1 MAKGKDERYNSNR
14 KVTKEALDSRYA
26 EIPVGFD
33 TQDYDNAHRCE
44 SCGVTGG
51 GVENLNGTKMCEA
64 CASNG

>member
-1 MAKGKDERYNSNR
+1 MAKGDDERFNTNR
-14 KVTKEALDSRYA
+14 KVSKEALGNRYA

-51 GVENLNGTKMCEA
+51 GVGDLNGIKMCQD
-64 CASNG
+64 CASQ